1 MRLDRTER
9 LKWGQEDEERE
20 RRGQRGWQRSGVKS
34 RQKPETR
41 KRKDFHV
48 SLWHTS
54 TINEKGKLLIR
65 KVFYSPCWLKYLQ
78 SPEIRETLWVPLQT
92 AITLKAGISTAIL
105 LQYYFSHEWTWMLQW
120 GLEGYRWD
128 QEVAHKTIL
137 TLGVVSHPVR
147 ACVHLWES
155 SPCRPCCCTS
165 TRCEGPW
172 AASGAAQL
180 QNWAHQCYMK
190 IHITHCAQ

>member
-1 MRLDRTER
+1 MRLNRIER
-9 LKWGQEDEERE
+9 LKWGQEDADRE
-20 RRGQRGWQRSGVKS
+20 RRGERGWQKEQGEE
-34 RQKPETR
+34 QTETR

-54 TINEKGKLLIR
+54 TIHERGKLLIR
-65 KVFYSPCWLKYLQ
+65 KIFCSPCWLKYLQ
-78 SPEIRETLWVPLQT
+78 SPKIRETLWVSLHMQT

-105 LQYYFSHEWTWMLQW
+105 LRYYFSHERIWMLQW
-120 GLEGYRWD
+120 GLESYRWD

-137 TLGVVSHPVR
+137 TLGVASHPER

-155 SPCRPCCCTS
+155 SPHRPCCYTS

-180 QNWAHQCYMK
+180 QNWVHQCFMK
-190 IHITHCAQ
+190 IHTTHCTQ